1 MLATLET
8 TVASDEMRLPVP
20 EHDKFALIE
29 RARTA
34 AMFADA
40 RIIDIDGLRV
50 EFAEGWGLLRA
61 SNTESVIT
69 LRFEAVDQTQLDAIR
84 ARFQAL
90 LDTVAPDYGLTV

>member
-1 MLATLET
+1 
-8 TVASDEMRLPVP
+8 
-20 EHDKFALIE
+20 
-29 RARTA
+29 
-34 AMFADA
+34 MFADA